1 MAIVNRDLE
10 TSQQRDFYTAP
21 LTNTITG
28 QTYPLMV
35 VPYPAQLVAAQQTV
49 TGLSGAPNHSLWL
62 QRFVPG
68 AGVTSIALGA
78 SMASVAFSTSGG
90 QSFVLASSATY
101 QLQAGDL
108 VVLATAA
115 ANTATT
121 TTVVTLAI
129 RALQDIKSA
138 FGV

>member
-1 MAIVNRDLE
+1 MAIVNRDLDS
-10 TSQQRDFYTAP
+10 SQQRDFYTAP

-28 QTYPLMV
+28 QTYPLLV
-35 VPYPAQLVAAQQTV
+35 VAYPSQLVAAMQTV

-62 QRFVPG
+62 QRFVVG

-78 SMASVAFSTSGG
+78 SMASVAFATSGG
-90 QSFVLASSATY
+90 QTFTLASGVTF

-108 VVLATAA
+108 IVLSTAA

-121 TTVVTLAI
+121 TTVVSLAI